1 MEEVRKMWYVRTTQ
15 PDGSSVEDKW
25 YFVRVND
32 GGVLIASDSSPDA
45 AEKYY
50 APGTWSSAVLR

>member
-1 MEEVRKMWYVRTTQ
+1 MWYVWTTQ
-15 PDGSSVEDKW
+15 PNGSTVEDKW

-32 GGVLIASDSSPDA
+32 GGVLIASDNSPDA

-50 APGTWSSAVLR
+50 APGTWNSAVLR